1 MTETSEILIGSS
13 NTRKKLLFAFP
24 RVGSSLVIGLEG
36 FALFNLYYNGFG
48 LSALLVTLAQAIGF
62 IVIGFGQFFFGW
74 ISDAKYTKWGR
85 RKPYIIILA
94 PLLGISFIFLF
105 LPTLF
110 LPDLVLLPSDELSPE
125 STSMLFIWFLIWDIL
140 FKISYSLTT
149 VYQSWMAEQFINSER
164 PKVSQFQNYFNWIGN
179 GSMALVSI
187 LVLTSYVNILS
198 PPQPD
203 PPAPPIP
210 LNPNAPI
217 PMDFLIFVILFGI
230 IATVAFILV
239 AIFMPTEPKF
249 EIKTKL
255 KENLK
260 IVLRNRNYL
269 LITLMIGISSLAW
282 SLLNNALLAYTQG
295 ALFLRG
301 TDFYIIAGCLLIGIF
316 TFLSLWRRILEK
328 RGKKNTLLIIFL
340 FAVITLPISLLVL
353 IDAFPRLLLGII
365 FIIIGTGSLG
375 GWYLFPYIVYADV
388 AQDDEQQTGQL
399 KAGVYAGFNSI
410 ILNLFQAFGVFGLG
424 VAIESLPII
433 TLTGGS
439 VALGLILFG
448 PISSAILL
456 IAFFY
461 TRKYVKLDY
470 DWEKK

>member
-1 MTETSEILIGSS
+1 MTESSELLIGKSDS
-13 NTRKKLLFAFP
+13 RKKLLFAFP

-36 FALFNLYYNGFG
+36 FALFNLYYNGYG
-48 LSALLVTLAQAIGF
+48 LSALLVTLAQALGF
-62 IVIGFGQFFFGW
+62 IVIGFGQFLFGW

-105 LPTLF
+105 LPSLI
-110 LPDLVLLPSDELSPE
+110 LPDLNDKAA
-125 STSMLFIWFLIWDIL
+125 LFIWFLIWDL
-140 FKISYSLTT
+140 TFKLSYSLTT

-187 LVLTSYVNILS
+187 LVLTKYVTALSGPPPNPNI
-198 PPQPD
+198 
-203 PPAPPIP
+203 PIP
-210 LNPNAPI
+210 F
-217 PMDFLIFVILFGI
+217 DFLILVILFGI

-260 IVLRNRNYL
+260 IVLKNRNYL

-282 SLLNNALLAYTQG
+282 SILNNALLAYTQG
-295 ALFLRG
+295 ALFLSG
-301 TDFYIIAGCLLIGIF
+301 LDFYVIAGFLLIGIF
-316 TFLSLWRRILEK
+316 SFLYLWRRVLEK

-340 FAVITLPISLLVL
+340 FAVITLPISLLALV
-353 IDAFPRLLLGII
+353 DAFPRLLLGII

-375 GWYLFPYIVYADV
+375 GWYLFPYIIYADI
-388 AQDDEQQTGQL
+388 AQDDEQKTGQL
-399 KAGVYAGFNSI
+399 KAGIYAGFNSI

-424 VAIESLPII
+424 VAIESLPLI

-461 TRKYVKLDY
+461 TKKYVKLDFE
-470 DWEKK
+470 WEKK